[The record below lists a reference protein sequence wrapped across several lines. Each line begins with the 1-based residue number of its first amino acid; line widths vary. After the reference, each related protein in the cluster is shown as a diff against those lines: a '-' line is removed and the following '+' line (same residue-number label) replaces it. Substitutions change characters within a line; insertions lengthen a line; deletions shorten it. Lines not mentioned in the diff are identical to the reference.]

1 MVKDIEINESE
12 EFRCIDGST
21 LGREPYPAVTFSKHY
36 NSYYAHFNAKASK
49 LIEALERVTIM
60 VSDKHILFSP
70 PLEYGR
76 KWRVG
81 KEYNY
86 RRVCCKTLSDYLT
99 EGETYRAYPYKGGL
113 AIDREP
119 IKKDATCWGDAK

>member
-1 MVKDIEINESE
+1 MKEIEIDESE
-12 EFRCIDGST
+12 EFRCIDGSMR
-21 LGREPYPAVTFSKHY
+21 GREPYPAVIFSKHY
-36 NSYYAHFNAKASK
+36 NSYYAYFNEPASK
-49 LIEALERVTIM
+49 LIETLERVSIM

-76 KWRVG
+76 RWRVG

-86 RRVCCKTLSDYLT
+86 RRVCCKVLSDYLA
-99 EGETYRAYPYKGGL
+99 EGKTYRAYPYKGGL

-119 IKKDATCWGDAK
+119 IEEDAT